1 MKQIQT
7 EHYTFTE
14 IGGVGEM
21 IYKAVRFPE
30 YVPEYNHAS
39 NAHVR

>member
-21 IYKAVRFPE
+21 IYKAVHFPE
-30 YVPEYNHAS
+30 YVP
-39 NAHVR
+39 

>member
-21 IYKAVRFPE
+21 NTRLFISRNTCLNIIMPARKTR
-30 YVPEYNHAS
+30 
-39 NAHVR
+39 